1 MSRPLGVAGL
11 AAIAALVIAGC
22 GDEVIDDGKAE
33 VFVQD
38 GLESQG
44 GVKVDSVDCP
54 SDVEVEKGKTFDC
67 TAVTDEG
74 KFTVTIRMTDD
85 EGTVV
90 PVSAKRAR

>member
-1 MSRPLGVAGL
+1 MSHALGVAGL
-11 AAIAALVIAGC
+11 VAIATLAMAGC

-44 GVKVDSVDCP
+44 GLKVDSVDCP

-74 KFTVTIRMTDD
+74 RFTVTIRMTDD

-90 PVSAKRAR
+90 PVGAKRAR

>member
-1 MSRPLGVAGL
+1 MSHALGVAGL
-11 AAIAALVIAGC
+11 VAIATLAMAGC

-67 TAVTDEG
+67 TAVMDEG
-74 KFTVTIRMTDD
+74 RFTVTIRMTDD

-90 PVSAKRAR
+90 PVGAKRAR